1 MSDKG
6 CGRVIEAVWRGSFPC
21 EAKKQVIKKIEK
33 CGSELSQWSRK
44 NFGHVRRQLA
54 EKRKCLLQA
63 EQEAMQNGSNVQVRC
78 LKKEIN
84 ELLVKE
90 NQMWRQRAKAFWLVG

>member
-1 MSDKG
+1 MIAPCGIDPLPSSRPFRFEKMWMSDKE

-44 NFGHVRRQLA
+44 NFGHVILF
-54 EKRKCLLQA
+54 LLIFSSHIILF
-63 EQEAMQNGSNVQVRC
+63 N
-78 LKKEIN
+78 I
-84 ELLVKE
+84 
-90 NQMWRQRAKAFWLVG
+90 

>member
-6 CGRVIEAVWRGSFPC
+6 CGRVIEAVWKGSFPC

-63 EQEAMQNGSNVQVRC
+63 EQEAMQNGSNIRVRG
-78 LKKEIN
+78 LKRRLMN
-84 ELLVKE
+84 C
-90 NQMWRQRAKAFWLVG
+90 W